1 MRSKF
6 TFNTLVMIYAVVVA
20 VALGTWLLP
29 GGEYQRVEHDGRTLV
44 IAGSFQPGATVPQG
58 PGKVL
63 LAPIKGFIK
72 SADIL
77 VFLFV
82 IGGAFMVIEKTGALA
97 SGLKRLAGFF
107 AKRPHLH
114 IFFIPITVTIFSIA
128 GSVFGMCEETMPFV
142 LIFIPLAMALGY
154 DSLVG
159 TAIPFLGAA
168 AGFAGSTL
176 NPFIVGIAQRIAEI
190 PPRSGLEYR
199 LLVWVISTA
208 CMAGFIML
216 YAARIRKDPTKSP
229 VYELDKLRKHDLHL
243 DADKADPFLWKHKLV
258 LLVFGLSIVALVFG
272 VMKYEWFIT
281 EIAALFF
288 ALAIAAGLLG
298 RLSMDE
304 LTDAFKEGA
313 RGMMGVALIIA
324 CAKATLVVAT
334 DGKILD
340 SMLYGMATVI
350 SRLHPIVAAQSMF
363 VAQGVLNFF
372 VHSGSGQA
380 ALTMPV
386 MAPLADVIGLTRQT
400 AVLAF
405 QFGEGWI
412 NPVLPTSG
420 VTMGVLGLAGIPWNT
435 WVRWMLP
442 AQIFFFI
449 LALVL
454 LIPPVLLHWQ

>member
-1 MRSKF
+1 MKPKF
-6 TFNTLVMIYAVVVA
+6 TFNALVMIYAVVIA
-20 VALGTWLLP
+20 VAAGTWLLP
-29 GGEYQRVEHDGRTLV
+29 GGEYQRVEKDGRTLIV
-44 IAGSFQPGATVPQG
+44 ADSFQAGLTVPQG
-58 PGKVL
+58 PAAVL
-63 LAPIKGFIK
+63 LAPIRGFVK
-72 SADIL
+72 SVEII

-82 IGGAFMVIEKTGALA
+82 IGGTFMVIEKTGALA
-97 SGLKRLAGFF
+97 SGLKRLAAFF
-107 AKRPHLH
+107 AGRPKLR
-114 IFFIPITVTIFSIA
+114 IFFIPVTVLVFSIA

-142 LIFIPLAMALGY
+142 LIFIPLALSLGY

-176 NPFIVGIAQRIAEI
+176 NPFIVGIAQRIAEL

-199 LLVWVISTA
+199 LVIWVISTV
-208 CMAGFIML
+208 CMTAFIMI

-243 DADKADPFLWKHKLV
+243 DVNKLEPFLWKHKLV
-258 LLVFGLSIVALVFG
+258 LMVFGFSIFALVFG
-272 VMKYEWFIT
+272 VMKYEWFIQ
-281 EIAALFF
+281 EIAGLFF
-288 ALAIAAGLLG
+288 ALALTAGFLG
-298 RLSMDE
+298 RLSMEE

-324 CAKATLVVAT
+324 CAKATLVVAS

-340 SMLYGMATVI
+340 SMLHGMAGVI
-350 SRLHPIVAAQSMF
+350 SGLHPILAAQAMF

-386 MAPLADVIGLTRQT
+386 MAPLTDVLGLTRQT

-420 VTMGVLGLAGIPWNT
+420 VTMGVLGLAGIPWNK
-435 WVRWMLP
+435 WFKWMLP
-442 AQIFFFI
+442 AQIFFFV
-449 LALVL
+449 LALLL
-454 LIPPVLLHWQ
+454 LIPPVIFHWQ